1 MSVIGDQHEVPVT
14 ESPLRNRLSPSL
26 RDGLALV
33 LSNGLTSA
41 VGLAYWVL
49 AARLF
54 PPAAVGVNS
63 VAISTMMLL
72 GGVAQLNMTYAL
84 LRFVPVAGR
93 VARRLVVGGYLV
105 GGGAA
110 ALVGAVFALG
120 AAAIG
125 GTFLHEQAHAP
136 QPHATPALSET

>member
-1 MSVIGDQHEVPVT
+1 MPVIGDEQDTPVT
-14 ESPLRNRLSPSL
+14 EPPIRRGLSPSL

-54 PPAAVGVNS
+54 PPAVVGVNS

-72 GGVAQLNMTYAL
+72 GGVPSST
-84 LRFVPVAGR
+84 
-93 VARRLVVGGYLV
+93 
-105 GGGAA
+105 
-110 ALVGAVFALG
+110 
-120 AAAIG
+120 
-125 GTFLHEQAHAP
+125 
-136 QPHATPALSET
+136 